1 MNKPKTSTHVF
12 IVEGEINMPVR
23 KLNINGETFYQWGS
37 SGKMYKKKEDADR
50 QGTAILAQGYKKK
63 PRPRPKQ

>member
-1 MNKPKTSTHVF
+1 
-12 IVEGEINMPVR
+12 MPVR